1 MSHFTVLVVG
11 NDPEKELEP
20 FNENTRLPRYV
31 EYTKEQLIEKQRKE
45 IEEYKNST
53 YAKFLTD
60 PEKYKAE
67 HNNPHHIDYLENKFP
82 AELKL
87 TDEELHKIGL
97 EDYEPENIGTDGEV
111 YSTYNPKSKWDWYQ
125 LGGRWSGMIKLKEGK
140 EGVIGSPGLGVH
152 EVGIDQAKKGDIA
165 NFDEIKTFAVL
176 KDGQWYEIG
185 KMGWWAMV
193 SDEKDK
199 EAWDSEF
206 KKLIE
211 GLPDDTLISIYDC
224 HI

>member
-31 EYTKEQLIEKQRKE
+31 KYTKEQLIAREREK
-45 IEEYKNST
+45 IEKYKNST
-53 YAKFLTD
+53 YAEFLVD
-60 PEKYKAE
+60 PEKYKAKCSPFLI
-67 HNNPHHIDYLENKFP
+67 NYLENEFP
-82 AELKL
+82 TKLKL
-87 TDEELHKIGL
+87 DDEGLHKLAI
-97 EDYEPENIGTDGEV
+97 EDHEPEEVGPDGEV

-165 NFDEIKTFAVL
+165 NFDEINTFAVL
-176 KDGQWYEIG
+176 KDGEWYSRG

-193 SDEKDK
+193 SDEKDE